1 MLQFMRKHAKFFY
14 IFFFLVIIS
23 FIFFYVGPVDR
34 SSSLPVI
41 VIGDEMIYPEEYWRS
56 YDNLKNFYRS
66 IYQDKFDEEME
77 KSLNIKDRAISILL
91 TNEILYVTSKKL
103 GIIVTNEELTEDI
116 MNDPSFL
123 REGVFIRDIYLRV
136 LQLNRMTPQIYET
149 RRQKELIIQKV
160 RRLIENTAIID
171 IELPDDLKKD
181 EKTFEAIRQRL
192 IAEKKEKIVQA
203 YIEAIKKNIPIKI
216 RYELIA

>member
-1 MLQFMRKHAKFFY
+1 
-14 IFFFLVIIS
+14 
-23 FIFFYVGPVDR
+23 
-34 SSSLPVI
+34 
-41 VIGDEMIYPEEYWRS
+41 
-56 YDNLKNFYRS
+56 
-66 IYQDKFDEEME
+66 ME

-91 TNEILYVTSKKL
+91 SNEILYVTSKKL

-116 MNDPSFL
+116 MNDPSFI